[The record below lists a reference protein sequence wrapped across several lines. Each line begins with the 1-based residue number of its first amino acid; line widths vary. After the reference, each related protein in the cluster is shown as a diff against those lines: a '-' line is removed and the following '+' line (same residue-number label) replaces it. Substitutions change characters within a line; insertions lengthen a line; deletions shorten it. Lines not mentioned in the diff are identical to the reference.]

1 MIVWLE
7 KALILAVHERQ
18 IAEHGGGSGVRDEG
32 LLESALARPQQV
44 YAYRDLTP
52 DVADLAASLAYDLA
66 CNHPFVDGN
75 KRTAYIACRTFLVLN
90 SVDILATAEDK
101 YLTILALAEGDLT
114 AEAVAAWLRPRCAAL
129 PRDDSVQ
136 ESRASYGSARRTR

>member
-7 KALILAVHERQ
+7 KALILAIHERQ

-44 YAYRDLTP
+44 YAYRDPTP
-52 DVADLAASLAYDLA
+52 DVADLAASLAYGLA

-90 SVDILATAEDK
+90 GVDIVASAEEK
-101 YLTILALAEGDLT
+101 YLTMLALAEGNLT
-114 AEAVAAWLRPRCAAL
+114 AEAFAAWLRLRCAAL

-136 ESRASYGSARRTR
+136 ESSASYGSARRTR